1 MVITVAMK
9 VVTLRLTNPV
19 TVQPPIHQLRA
30 STLLPLVKI
39 ALPNMFLRL
48 SLTKAKVVAIRNRLK
63 LVKIRIMG
71 HWSGKAS
78 STGQHWV
85 AVSWATH

>member
-9 VVTLRLTNPV
+9 VVTLRLTTPV
-19 TVQPPIHQLRA
+19 TAQPPIHQLLA
-30 STLLPLVKI
+30 STLLSLVNT
-39 ALPNMFLRL
+39 ALPNMLQRL

-63 LVKIRIMG
+63 LVIKQVKG
-71 HWSGKAS
+71 LWSGKVS